1 MWRSKVR
8 QEVQL
13 SMSLKTIVLFCLI
26 CFLSSVIPAALAAER
41 GQVVQ
46 KVLAKGQRNL
56 RPFTVKDNWEILWD
70 SKGPAFSITLHRAE
84 GTMLDVVATQK
95 GRRSG
100 SSHQDKGGEYY
111 LQVMGTGRWTVTVV
125 QLP

>member
-1 MWRSKVR
+1 
-8 QEVQL
+8 
-13 SMSLKTIVLFCLI
+13 MSLKTIVLFCLI

-95 GRRSG
+95 GRGSG
-100 SSHQDKGGEYY
+100 SSHQDKGGEY
-111 LQVMGTGRWTVTVV
+111 
-125 QLP
+125 